1 MDIFKGWIW
10 YAYKENPVIWHKLT
24 LEQTNQIIEMNKKNN
39 KVNSL
44 EEFSSEHDYENEVE
58 SVFTDV
64 VGQDSLTRFRQA
76 QKRAVEEKKAGANR
90 KGNFRGSGS
99 QATGEGQ

>member
-1 MDIFKGWIW
+1 MDIFKRWIW
-10 YAYKENPVIWHKLT
+10 YAYKDNPVIWHKLT

-44 EEFSSEHDYENEVE
+44 EEFSAEHDYEEEAE

-64 VGQDSLTRFRQA
+64 VGQDSLTRFDKP
-76 QKRAVEEKKAGANR
+76 KRGRRRKKGRGKR
-90 KGNFRGSGS
+90 KGNFRNSGRKP
-99 QATGEGQ
+99 QQNKN